1 MIRDLMNKLF
11 TLVAFWIS
19 GLFRVWDKRLFLARR
34 AAVAGNAVL
43 VDPVA
48 DAGTEFLFELP
59 EFRTFSEIV
68 V

>member
-1 MIRDLMNKLF
+1 MNELF
-11 TLVAFWIS
+11 TLVAFSVSRLS
-19 GLFRVWDKRLFLARR
+19 GVWDGRMLLARW

-43 VDPVA
+43 VDPDA